1 MTLPTLYVNL
11 SYRHMKA
18 EELDFLAIQGLQ
30 PELYFSG
37 DDIDTTAPEA
47 FDTLRSDIEA
57 RKFTPIWHAP
67 FFDLN
72 VGAHDPKIRSISLER
87 LIWSIDTAKRF
98 GADQI
103 VVHPGFGP
111 YILGKNFS
119 HWFERARP
127 SLDQLIEHAQ
137 KAEMRI
143 AFENIYDACPADL
156 AALVEPY
163 PETVA
168 GICFDTGHFNL
179 FSQSAMKNWL
189 EKLGNRLFE
198 CHLHDNLGSDDD
210 HIAVGDGTL
219 KYGPLIAWLNAC
231 DSAKR
236 PRLTLEMEQKTHVI
250 KSVIR
255 VKSWFEAPAETL

>member
-1 MTLPTLYVNL
+1 
-11 SYRHMKA
+11 
-18 EELDFLAIQGLQ
+18 
-30 PELYFSG
+30 
-37 DDIDTTAPEA
+37 
-47 FDTLRSDIEA
+47 
-57 RKFTPIWHAP
+57 
-67 FFDLN
+67 
-72 VGAHDPKIRSISLER
+72 
-87 LIWSIDTAKRF
+87 
-98 GADQI
+98 
-103 VVHPGFGP
+103 
-111 YILGKNFS
+111 
-119 HWFERARP
+119 
-127 SLDQLIEHAQ
+127 
-137 KAEMRI
+137 
-143 AFENIYDACPADL
+143 L